1 MGPLRR
7 ALLNLISGL
16 VCFNVCFP
24 LFVYSFNV
32 VNNYDT
38 IVFFFS
44 RILNFALLPQRRNE
58 VCMKTRAADINV

>member
-1 MGPLRR
+1 MFVFL
-7 ALLNLISGL
+7 
-16 VCFNVCFP
+16 F
-24 LFVYSFNV
+24 FVYSFNV